1 MFSEN
6 IEPPNNVE
14 PPNNLELPNNAE
26 LPSNVE
32 PPNDDIFHV
41 KDELKLILEYFKNC
55 NAMSSVV
62 PDVDEQINKIREQGK
77 EFHTC
82 LQKSITQSNK
92 FENHANNALN
102 YLEILNDPNFDENH
116 VSDILQ
122 ILIDN
127 AENNKNETRE
137 IKEKYESIR
146 NNLQEIYTENFKRR
160 NCDRRELQ
168 SLIERRNILEE
179 KFKNW
184 KQYNIIF
191 FTIGFISFALLL
203 GLEFAQSKS
212 SILLKNILGFGFAV
226 FVMMGISTPVSYIYT
241 KILEYYLQKS
251 EREVNKLQRL
261 VDLRNEISELREI
274 NNNLTPIIMQMCTFS
289 NYWDLQHNILEDLN
303 NNLENITNI
312 TTNNQ
317 AIKRIIIKPMKP
329 RWENAKEKCDNYIKT
344 IRKTI
349 TDVNNA

>member
-14 PPNNLELPNNAE
+14 PPNNIELPN
-26 LPSNVE
+26 NVE
-32 PPNDDIFHV
+32 PPNDDVFYV
-41 KDELKLILEYFKNC
+41 KDELKLILKYFKNC

-92 FENHANNALN
+92 FENHANNALD

-146 NNLQEIYTENFKRR
+146 NKLQEIYTENFERR

-168 SLIERRNILEE
+168 SLIERRNKLEDN
-179 KFKNW
+179 FKGQ
-184 KQYNIIF
+184 KPYTKGF
-191 FTIGFISFALLL
+191 FIIGFISFALLL
-203 GLEFAQSKS
+203 GLDFDRSES
-212 SILLKNILGFGFAV
+212 SILLKNTLGLGIV
-226 FVMMGISTPVSYIYT
+226 TMGILTASSYLYT
-241 KILEYYLQKS
+241 KKLKNNFQKS

-317 AIKRIIIKPMKP
+317 AIKRIIVKPMKP
-329 RWENAKEKCDNYIKT
+329 RWENAKEKCDNYIRT
-344 IRKTI
+344 VRKTI
-349 TDVNNA
+349 TDVNSA